1 MVRNACSRRES
12 WFPHPTGLTAA
23 ELATIRGRLE
33 AFADDIFASLA
44 RADQRA
50 RGQCYLRGLMLNG
63 RRKSIEPMA
72 ARLGEVHYQA
82 LHHFVAASPWDWRP
96 VRRRLAEVLCGALSP
111 TAWVVDD
118 TGFPKDG
125 DHSVGVQRQYSG
137 TLGKTANCQLGVS
150 VNAIT
155 EHASCPLD
163 WRLFVPESWDEAAM
177 ATRRAACHLPEQV
190 HHRPK
195 WQLVLDMLDELAGW
209 DLHPPV
215 LLADSGYG
223 EVGEFR
229 WGLDAR
235 QIPYVVEVRADTS
248 AYPEHV
254 HPVAAPYS
262 GKGRRPQPRYHHTPS
277 SLKELALAAGQQ
289 ACVDLIWRRGSKG
302 LQRGRFLALRVRP
315 AGVTPR
321 WLARQA
327 GGELPLRCRTS
338 AACRHMTLLGLL
350 WAARMLGRGGP
361 GVCPRTH
368 VPPGSAPHLPSCY
381 GVRTGTPSKGEP
393 LTMGGH
399 ARPPD
404 SPLSSTSARHDH
416 PAGSA
421 GPGPTAAGPAPPTL
435 DPPRL
440 EPRSWPTRPDSHPS
454 PHTIRQPAPA
464 SARPSASRGCRH
476 RASWAR
482 SGLAPDSAVLIHL
495 VARGAGVGPPPRR

>member
-1 MVRNACSRRES
+1 VGGIT
-12 WFPHPTGLTAA
+12 PA
-23 ELATIRGRLE
+23 ELARIRGRLE
-33 AFADDIFASLA
+33 AFAEDLFASLP
-44 RADQRA
+44 RTDQRA
-50 RGQCYLRGLMLNG
+50 RGQCYLRGLMLEG

-125 DHSVGVQRQYSG
+125 SCSVGVQRQYSG

-163 WRLFVPESWDEAAM
+163 WRLFLPERWDEEAM

-195 WQLVLDMLDELAGW
+195 WQLVLDMLDELAGFK
-209 DLHPPV
+209 LLPPV

-229 WGLDAR
+229 GGLDAR
-235 QIPYVVEVRADTS
+235 QIPYLVEVRPDTS
-248 AYPEHV
+248 AYPEQV
-254 HPVAAPYS
+254 HPTAAPYS
-262 GKGRRPQPRYHHTPS
+262 GKGRRPRPRYHDTPS

-321 WLARQA
+321 RLARAA
-327 GGELPLRCRTS
+327 GGELQVRWLLVEWPQGKPEPTKYWLSNLPETTPLVDLVRLARS
-338 AACRHMTLLGLL
+338 RWRVEQDYRELKGGLGLDHFE
-350 WAARMLGRGGP
+350 GRGWVGWHH
-361 GVCPRTH
+361 H
-368 VPPGSAPHLPSCY
+368 VTLVSVAHGF
-381 GVRTGTPSKGEP
+381 
-393 LTMGGH
+393 LTLERLR
-399 ARPPD
+399 RPK
-404 SPLSSTSARHDH
+404 
-416 PAGSA
+416 PA
-421 GPGPTAAGPAPPTL
+421 
-435 DPPRL
+435 
-440 EPRSWPTRPDSHPS
+440 
-454 PHTIRQPAPA
+454 A
-464 SARPSASRGCRH
+464 SA
-476 RASWAR
+476 
-482 SGLAPDSAVLIHL
+482 
-495 VARGAGVGPPPRR
+495 